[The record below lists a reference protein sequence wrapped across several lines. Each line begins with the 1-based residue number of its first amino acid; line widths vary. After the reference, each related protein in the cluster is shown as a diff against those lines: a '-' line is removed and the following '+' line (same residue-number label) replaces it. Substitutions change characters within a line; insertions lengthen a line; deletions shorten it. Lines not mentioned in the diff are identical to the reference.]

1 MTFRF
6 GISSAPVVAGVIG
19 ISKFH
24 YDLWGDTVNIASRME
39 SYSEES
45 RLHISQGRHDLIK
58 DEFGCVSRGMT
69 DIKGKGLMQT
79 WFVERVCTA

>member
-6 GISSAPVVAGVIG
+6 GINSAPVVAGVIG

-45 RLHISQGRHDLIK
+45 
-58 DEFGCVSRGMT
+58 
-69 DIKGKGLMQT
+69 
-79 WFVERVCTA
+79 